1 MVDPVSVPAASSA
14 APQAV
19 PTSAEALQLAL
30 KATEAQ
36 SQALLDLLN
45 LAVGSPEGSSTGSL
59 IDLIA

>member
-1 MVDPVSVPAASSA
+1 M
-14 APQAV
+14 

-45 LAVGSPEGSSTGSL
+45 LTVGGPEGSSTGGL